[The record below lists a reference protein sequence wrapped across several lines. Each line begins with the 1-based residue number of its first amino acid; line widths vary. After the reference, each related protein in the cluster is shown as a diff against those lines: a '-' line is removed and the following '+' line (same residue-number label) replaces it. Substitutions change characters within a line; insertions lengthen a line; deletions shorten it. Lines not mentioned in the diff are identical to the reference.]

1 MSLSISRQNT
11 HYILIVM
18 IISDPYFIPIILF
31 ALAGILAT
39 LCLQLDPRD
48 KRDSS
53 FYGLMLASFL
63 FVVGFWKVVQLLRG
77 SW

>member
-1 MSLSISRQNT
+1 
-11 HYILIVM
+11 M

-53 FYGLMLASFL
+53 FYGLIFASFL
-63 FVVGFWKVVQLLRG
+63 FAIGFWKVVELLRG